1 MSTHSDLPEVR
12 QGIAR
17 FAFSMLGGL
26 LLALQLILAPVA
38 FAASTE
44 RLITPPPT
52 QQSIV
57 DLAGVSV
64 VRLVVE
70 YTQTP
75 THTTVQ
81 CTGLGTLVGSW
92 FPLTTTDKN
101 NWVLTDGTLVNQR
114 GQTCLPKIAGRLT
127 RITIYANT
135 TYTNTL
141 ATPVTLGQL
150 HCSQDQAQKTSCS
163 DTIQETLSLP

>member
-12 QGIAR
+12 QGIVR

-26 LLALQLILAPVA
+26 LLALQLVLSPVA

-52 QQSIV
+52 QQSIL

-70 YTQTP
+70 YSQTQ

-101 NWVLTDGTLVNQR
+101 NWVLTDGTLVNQG
-114 GQTCLPKIAGRLT
+114 GQT
-127 RITIYANT
+127 
-135 TYTNTL
+135 
-141 ATPVTLGQL
+141 
-150 HCSQDQAQKTSCS
+150 
-163 DTIQETLSLP
+163 